1 MSIRRS
7 IALLSSQVVGPIT
20 IAYKRR
26 IISGNLRSD
35 SAQLALSSKLD
46 ELYSS
51 LISPNNVLGSISSR
65 LNIPDEHVEFAASYY
80 GGSSSRSGSAMHRM
94 IPTSLMSE
102 NFTGFAIAA
111 AHSIINGYGT
121 PKGLYVHGS
130 VG

>member
-1 MSIRRS
+1 MSIHRS

-26 IISGNLRSD
+26 IISGNLQLD
-35 SAQLALSSKLD
+35 SAQLLLSSKLD

-51 LISPNNVLGSISSR
+51 LASPSGIGGSISSR
-65 LNIPDEHVEFAASYY
+65 FSIPDEHVELAARYY

-94 IPTSLMSE
+94 IPTSLMNE

-111 AHSIINGYGT
+111 AHSLINGYGS
-121 PKGLYVHGS
+121 PKGIYVHGS

>member
-1 MSIRRS
+1 MSIHRS
-7 IALLSSQVVGPIT
+7 ISLLSSQVVGPIT
-20 IAYKRR
+20 LAYKRR

-35 SAQLALSSKLD
+35 SAQLLLSSKLD

-51 LISPNNVLGSISSR
+51 LVSPNSISGSISSR
-65 LNIPDEHVEFAASYY
+65 FSIPDEHVELAARHY
-80 GGSSSRSGSAMHRM
+80 GGSSSSSRSATQQM
-94 IPTSLMSE
+94 IPTTLMNE

-111 AHSIINGYGT
+111 AHSIINGYGS

>member
-1 MSIRRS
+1 MSIHRS

-20 IAYKRR
+20 LAYQRR

-35 SAQLALSSKLD
+35 SAQLLLSSKLD

-51 LISPNNVLGSISSR
+51 LISPNSISGSISSR
-65 LNIPDEHVEFAASYY
+65 FSIPDEHVELAARYY
-80 GGSSSRSGSAMHRM
+80 GGSSSRRGGLQRM
-94 IPTSLMSE
+94 IPTLMNE

-111 AHSIINGYGT
+111 AHSIINGYGA

>member
-7 IALLSSQVVGPIT
+7 IASLSSKVVGPIT
-20 IAYKRR
+20 IAYQRR
-26 IISGNLRSD
+26 IISGNLRID
-35 SAQLALSSKLD
+35 TAQLSLSSKLD

-51 LISPNNVLGSISSR
+51 LISPNSISSR
-65 LNIPDEHVEFAASYY
+65 FSIPDEHVELAARYY
-80 GGSSSRSGSAMHRM
+80 GGSSNRSGSSAMQRM
-94 IPTSLMSE
+94 MPTLINE

-111 AHSIINGYGT
+111 AHSIINGT

>member
-1 MSIRRS
+1 MSIHRS
-7 IALLSSQVVGPIT
+7 IASLSSQVVGPIT

-35 SAQLALSSKLD
+35 SAQLLLSSKLD

-51 LISPNNVLGSISSR
+51 LISPSGISGSISSR
-65 LNIPDEHVEFAASYY
+65 FSIPDEHVELAARYY
-80 GGSSSRSGSAMHRM
+80 GGSSSRSAMQRM
-94 IPTSLMSE
+94 IPTLMNE

-111 AHSIINGYGT
+111 AHSIINGYGS
-121 PKGLYVHGS
+121 PKGLYVYGS